1 MKRKVFSLLTL
12 GLMLFTSMAMV
23 SCKDYDDDINDANQ
37 HITDLTAV
45 VNALKS
51 QHEADVAALQAAD
64 REFATKI
71 ALKDTAAALRA
82 EAQAAAAQ
90 AELRAIER
98 AQELAN
104 GLQTQISENQNGLS
118 DLTEELEELKANVAA
133 INTDLLK
140 KINENSAD
148 IANEET
154 ARKAADLDLQNQI
167 EALQIFQS
175 DITGKVGE
183 LGTAVDAMNAA
194 LKAAQ
199 DDLATIKEQIAN
211 LDVASVKEFMNK
223 ANERL
228 AQLEADYA
236 ALKAAIDKKADQ
248 ADLDELAKQVAQNKG
263 NIAKNA
269 ELIGVNT
276 KDIAANK
283 SAIATLQEALNTL
296 NLYIDKTL
304 TSLVYKPGKY
314 VLGFGAIPVYTI
326 ENTQTY
332 GEFNTKLSRTGETY
346 KAIGTE
352 TLNPNA
358 HAIYHMNPSTADYT
372 KYTFSFVDLETTDET
387 RGHNDATS
395 IEPKVVKVEP
405 FSGNIAGEYGD
416 VEATGNLDVELN
428 INGAN
433 VNDAHVT
440 DGVAWISTIALQATK
455 KNLEG
460 TDASVTSDYALV
472 APTWIKALILA
483 NNKYKANAHEE
494 GAQLY
499 HVDKTATKAISDY
512 ETAGKEAFRVSYDGK
527 DSLDLDEYMEI
538 HYTQTTTVDGDAS
551 AEKVMTLAEAK
562 TLGLT
567 VTYTNSPYLNK
578 NNVDESKYLTVKGS
592 KVAAA
597 TGEISAAGH
606 CPLVRVEVK
615 SGDKTVLVGYVTIL
629 ITNDKEIA
637 ATETLDTDLY
647 VNCTNTIEF
656 PWSDVKAQLMQ
667 KLGLD
672 PKNVADV
679 KEFDANYTEFYAAG
693 LNTDADA
700 AQFTSQNIKDK
711 LNPKNG
717 VVSLVKKGNAIDSLK
732 WYFSQDATRK
742 AFYNA
747 DGTVKKDLG
756 QEVWVSA
763 QSSNSELHPNMW
775 IKLVIPAE
783 KVKMV
788 SSSLSNEQKIQQY
801 WYAQYL
807 TTAGYDEIHGS
818 VQVPATNN
826 TCEFNY
832 DMFSTFVGNKASVT
846 LTNTKFASF
855 TDLDADVYFNSAKY
869 PETVKGAS
877 GAEYQLNVSDDNK
890 TLTATLNGETKN
902 VVVLTGDNNN
912 VAEYQKNDFAFDV
925 LNYAGHKALGSKETL
940 TSHMMLVNDHNCL
953 PLPISNNTFD
963 VRYLRPLDID
973 ADKVVNITD
982 GVDDG
987 SKVYIYDLVSFT
999 DWRDYKFADHLNYFE
1014 YYGVTALT
1022 PDIENVTTNINGKTQ
1037 KLSEVTSLMKF
1048 EDHTTPLTTYPTTAT
1063 GLRDA
1068 FGYLFY
1074 INNTSTVRDF
1084 ELYVPVK
1091 VSYKWGN
1098 TQTVNVTIHVKKTV
1112 NNAKRGF

>member
-1 MKRKVFSLLTL
+1 MKRKIFSLLTL
-12 GLMLFTSMAMV
+12 GLMLFMSMAMV
-23 SCKDYDDDINDANQ
+23 SCKDYDDDINDANLK
-37 HITDLTAV
+37 ITDLTAV
-45 VNALKS
+45 VNGLKS
-51 QHEADVAALQAAD
+51 QHETDVAALQAAD

-71 ALKDTAAALRA
+71 ALKDTASALRA
-82 EAQAAAAQ
+82 QARAAAAQ
-90 AELRAIER
+90 AELNAIER

-104 GLQTQISENQNGLS
+104 TLQAQVTENKQSLGTLS
-118 DLTEELEELKANVAA
+118 KEMEDLKANVAA

-140 KINENSAD
+140 KINDNSAE
-148 IANEET
+148 IASEET

-167 EALQIFQS
+167 SALQIFQAE
-175 DITGKVGE
+175 ITSKTGE
-183 LGTAVDAMNAA
+183 LGTAVVAMNAA
-194 LKAAQ
+194 LKTAQ
-199 DDLATIKEQIAN
+199 DDLTTIKEQIAN

-228 AQLEADYA
+228 SQLEADYA
-236 ALKAAIDKKADQ
+236 ALKTAVDKKANQ
-248 ADLDELAKQVAQNKG
+248 ADLDELAKQVALNKG

-276 KDIAANK
+276 KDIATNK
-283 SAIATLQEALNTL
+283 SAIAALQEAVNIL

-304 TSLVYKPGKY
+304 TSLVYKPGKF
-314 VLGFGAIPVYTI
+314 VLGFGSIPVYTI
-326 ENTQTY
+326 ENTRTY
-332 GEFNTKLSRTGETY
+332 GKFNTKLTRTGETY
-346 KAIGTE
+346 EPIGTE

-358 HAIYHMNPSTADYT
+358 HAIYHMNPSMADYT
-372 KYTFSFVDLETTDET
+372 KYTFSFVDLETTNET

-395 IEPKVVKVEP
+395 INPKVVSVKP

-416 VEATGNLDVELN
+416 TESAGNLDVELN

-460 TDASVTSDYALV
+460 NDASVTSDYALV
-472 APTWIKALILA
+472 APTWIKTLILA
-483 NNKYKANAHEE
+483 NNKYKATTHEE

-499 HVDKTATKAISDY
+499 HVDKTASKAISDY
-512 ETAGKEAFRVSYDGK
+512 ETAGKEAFRIAYTK
-527 DSLDLDEYMEI
+527 DTLDLDEYIEI
-538 HYTQTTTVDGDAS
+538 HYTQTTTANGDAS
-551 AEKVMTLAEAK
+551 SEKVMTLAEAK

-578 NNVDESKYLTVKGS
+578 NNVDESKYLTVNGS

-597 TGEISAAGH
+597 TDEISAAGH

-629 ITNDKEIA
+629 ITNDKEID
-637 ATETLDTDLY
+637 ATETLDKDLY

-656 PWSDVKAQLMQ
+656 AWSDVKSQLMK
-667 KLGLD
+667 KLGMD
-672 PKNVADV
+672 PENVTDV
-679 KEFDANYTEFYAAG
+679 TEFDAIYTEFYVAG
-693 LNTDADA
+693 LNKDNDA
-700 AQFTSQNIKDK
+700 AQFSAQNINNV
-711 LNPKNG
+711 LTPKNG
-717 VVSLVKKGNAIDSLK
+717 VVSLVYKDNKIDSLK
-732 WYFSQDATRK
+732 WYFSQDATNK
-742 AFYNA
+742 AFYNV

-763 QSSNSELHPNMW
+763 QSSNKDLHPNMW

-788 SSSLSNEQKIQQY
+788 SSTLSNEQKIQQY

-818 VQVPATNN
+818 VQVPAASN

-832 DMFSTFVGNKASVT
+832 DIFSTFVGNKASVV
-846 LTNTKFASF
+846 LDNKSF
-855 TDLDADVYFNSAKY
+855 TSFSDLDADVYFNPTKY
-869 PETVKGAS
+869 PETVLGAS
-877 GAEYQLNVSDDNK
+877 GVTYTLKLSEDNK
-890 TLTATLNGETKN
+890 TLTATYGNEVKD
-902 VVVLTGDNNN
+902 VVVLTGVNNN
-912 VAEYQKNDFAFDV
+912 VAEYQKNDFALDV
-925 LNYAGHKALGSKETL
+925 LNYAGHNELQAGKTL
-940 TSHMMLVNDHNCL
+940 TSHMMLVDEHNCL

-963 VRYLRPLDID
+963 VRYLRPLDIN

-987 SKVYIYDLVSFT
+987 SKVYIYDLVSFA

-1048 EDHTTPLTTYPTTAT
+1048 EDHTTPLTSYPTTAA